1 MDVALAD
8 PGIAAPII
16 AFFFAFTI
24 LFREGLEAV
33 LLLAILLGSLEA
45 GRARGFRRPLAL
57 GVLAAI
63 GASILTWVLASVVI
77 DIAPLQRELLEG
89 VTAVLAVA
97 VLFFVSFWLV
107 SQLNQR
113 RRMEFMR
120 ARTAGAISAGSGL
133 AFFGLGFTAVFR
145 EGFETALFYQALLLF
160 TQGLLE
166 WVVLGVLTAV
176 AALVVVGWAVL
187 KLGKRLPVKQ
197 LLLAGASTL
206 LVLSV
211 AFAGNA
217 VRSLQEGDWIS
228 VTPIDGG
235 WARLP
240 VLLAELTGIHPT
252 REGIFVQL
260 LLLGVYVTGAAY
272 MFAWRPLRRRSLEAA
287 ASA

>member
-1 MDVALAD
+1 
-8 PGIAAPII
+8 
-16 AFFFAFTI
+16 
-24 LFREGLEAV
+24 
-33 LLLAILLGSLEA
+33 
-45 GRARGFRRPLAL
+45 
-57 GVLAAI
+57 
-63 GASILTWVLASVVI
+63 VI

-89 VTAVLAVA
+89 VTAVLAVG

-120 ARTAGAISAGSGL
+120 ARTAGAIAAGSGL

>member
-1 MDVALAD
+1 M
-8 PGIAAPII
+8 
-16 AFFFAFTI
+16 
-24 LFREGLEAV
+24 
-33 LLLAILLGSLEA
+33 
-45 GRARGFRRPLAL
+45 
-57 GVLAAI
+57 
-63 GASILTWVLASVVI
+63 
-77 DIAPLQRELLEG
+77 
-89 VTAVLAVA
+89 
-97 VLFFVSFWLV
+97 LFFVSFWLV

-120 ARTAGAISAGSGL
+120 ARTAGAIAAGSGL

>member
-1 MDVALAD
+1 M
-8 PGIAAPII
+8 
-16 AFFFAFTI
+16 
-24 LFREGLEAV
+24 
-33 LLLAILLGSLEA
+33 
-45 GRARGFRRPLAL
+45 
-57 GVLAAI
+57 
-63 GASILTWVLASVVI
+63 
-77 DIAPLQRELLEG
+77 
-89 VTAVLAVA
+89 
-97 VLFFVSFWLV
+97 LFFVSFWLV